1 MMASEFAQDG
11 SVIWT
16 TFARPVH
23 GLALAV
29 QRRRVLSA
37 LMLSTVISLAA
48 TALILPVLD
57 AEAVAGP
64 SLQNDMTPHE
74 RELAIESAMRLQ
86 HVASWAA
93 AGLMPALSA
102 VALTIALYFAFWV
115 AGART
120 TFKQTLVVSAHA
132 LVPQALK
139 SFLLVFPARAH
150 APVAPDDLA
159 TLLPSNV
166 LAWLPKTL
174 SLPPPAMSA
183 LGAFDVFTLWS
194 LFLISSGMASASRA
208 SKLRT
213 GIVMFVLFAA
223 YIALFKVVPAAAG
236 GGGGGPH

>member
-1 MMASEFAQDG
+1 MASEFAQDG

-16 TFARPVH
+16 TLARPVH

-37 LMLSTVISLAA
+37 LLLSTLLSLLA

-57 AEAVAGP
+57 AEAVAGHA
-64 SLQNDMTPHE
+64 LQNDMTPHE
-74 RELAIESAMRLQ
+74 RELAIENALRLH
-86 HVASWAA
+86 HVASWAG
-93 AGLMPALSA
+93 AGLLPALSA
-102 VALTIALYFAFWV
+102 VALSIALYFAFWV

-120 TFKQTLVVSAHA
+120 TFKQTLTVSAHA

-139 SFLLVFPARAH
+139 ALLVVPAARAH
-150 APVAPDDLA
+150 APISPDALA
-159 TLLPSNV
+159 TLLPSNL

-174 SLPPPAMSA
+174 SLPGPAMSA
-183 LGAFDVFTLWS
+183 LGAFDLFTLWS
-194 LFLISSGMASASRA
+194 LLLVGSGMASASRA

-213 GIVMFVLFAA
+213 VIVMTVLFAA

-236 GGGGGPH
+236 GGGGGGPH